1 MASFINTNMAS
12 LNTQRNLSASQAAL
26 NTSIQRLSSGMRVN
40 SAKDDAAGMA
50 IASRMD
56 SNIRGN
62 TVAMRNANDAISFS
76 QTAEGALS
84 KIGDNLQRMREL
96 AVQSAN
102 GSNGAEDRTSLDT
115 EFKQLQAEITRVT
128 GNTKFNGVQVLGAAS
143 AAGVTFQIGD
153 ANNNEDKI
161 QMQGADLTNAGSATS
176 IAANQSQSNAAY
188 TNAKAA
194 LIAAGGTVSGP
205 GVGADKATP
214 DATSTA
220 ALNAFNAVKAQM
232 GLKAADTVDDSS
244 GINIL
249 DQTNA
254 GNALTAIDNAL
265 KEVNTESIKHGANQN
280 RFAAVISTLQVS
292 VENQTAARSRIMDTD
307 FASET
312 ATMARGQ
319 ILQQAGMAMLAQAN
333 QLPNGV
339 MALLR

>member
-1 MASFINTNMAS
+1 MASFINTNMAA

-26 NTSIQRLSSGMRVN
+26 STSIQRLSSGMRVN

-56 SNIRGN
+56 STIKGQ

-96 AVQSAN
+96 AVQAAN
-102 GSNGAEDRTSLDT
+102 GSNGDDDRTSLDT
-115 EFKQLQAEITRVT
+115 EFKQLQAEVSRITS
-128 GNTKFNGVQVLGAAS
+128 NTKFNGIQVLGAEA
-143 AAGVTFQIGD
+143 AAGITFQIDSGNTD
-153 ANNNEDKI
+153 DSKI
-161 QMQGADLTNAGSATS
+161 TVTGADLTDSGSAT
-176 IAANQSQSNAAY
+176 ATAAAY
-188 TNAKAA
+188 TGITSQSDAQDA
-194 LIAAGGTVSGP
+194 LG
-205 GVGADKATP
+205 
-214 DATSTA
+214 
-220 ALNAFNAVKAQM
+220 
-232 GLKAADTVDDSS
+232 
-244 GINIL
+244 
-249 DQTNA
+249 
-254 GNALTAIDNAL
+254 AIDDAL
-265 KEVNTESIKHGANQN
+265 KEVNTESIKHGATQN

-307 FASET
+307 FAAET

-339 MALLR
+339 MALLK

>member
-26 NTSIQRLSSGMRVN
+26 STSIQRLSSGMRIN

-50 IASRMD
+50 IASRMETT
-56 SNIRGN
+56 IKGQ

-96 AVQSAN
+96 AVQAAN
-102 GSNGAEDRTSLDT
+102 GTNGTDDRASLNT
-115 EFKQLQAEITRVT
+115 EFTQLQAEVTRITSS
-128 GNTKFNGVQVLGAAS
+128 TKFNGVKVLGPDVATTGGIS
-143 AAGVTFQIGD
+143 FQIGD
-153 ANNNEDKI
+153 GTTSDNQI
-161 QMQGADLTNAGSATS
+161 SVSGADLTNSTSAT
-176 IAANQSQSNAAY
+176 A
-188 TNAKAA
+188 
-194 LIAAGGTVSGP
+194 IAAGATASIAT
-205 GVGADKATP
+205 GA
-214 DATSTA
+214 SA
-220 ALNAFNAVKAQM
+220 AA
-232 GLKAADTVDDSS
+232 
-244 GINIL
+244 
-249 DQTNA
+249 
-254 GNALTAIDNAL
+254 ALTAIDNAL

-307 FASET
+307 FAAET

-339 MALLR
+339 MALLK

>member
-56 SNIRGN
+56 SQIRGQ

-96 AVQSAN
+96 AVQAAN
-102 GSNGAEDRTSLDT
+102 GSNGSDDRDLLDT
-115 EFKQLQAEITRVT
+115 EYAQLADEVSRIKD
-128 GNTKFNGVQVLGAAS
+128 NTTFNNIDVFGADP
-143 AAGVTFQIGD
+143 VTFQIG
-153 ANNNEDKI
+153 ANNSANDQIDIAAMDVSALDSLEASIGGATNTNATNALDKI
-161 QMQGADLTNAGSATS
+161 DDALKAVNKESINQGA
-176 IAANQSQSNAAY
+176 Y
-188 TNAKAA
+188 
-194 LIAAGGTVSGP
+194 
-205 GVGADKATP
+205 
-214 DATSTA
+214 
-220 ALNAFNAVKAQM
+220 
-232 GLKAADTVDDSS
+232 
-244 GINIL
+244 
-249 DQTNA
+249 
-254 GNALTAIDNAL
+254 
-265 KEVNTESIKHGANQN
+265 QN
-280 RFAAVISTLQVS
+280 RFAAVISKLQVS
-292 VENQTAARSRIMDTD
+292 SENLTTARSRIMDTD
-307 FASET
+307 FAAET

-339 MALLR
+339 MALLK

>member
-50 IASRMD
+50 IASRMEAT
-56 SNIRGN
+56 IKGQ
-62 TVAMRNANDAISFS
+62 TVAMRNANDGISFS

-96 AVQSAN
+96 AVQAAN
-102 GSNGAEDRTSLDT
+102 GSNGADDRTSLDT
-115 EFKQLQAEITRVT
+115 EFKQLQAEVTRITS
-128 GNTKFNGVQVLGAAS
+128 NTKFNGIQVLGAPA

-153 ANNNEDKI
+153 ANTTDDKVTVT
-161 QMQGADLTNAGSATS
+161 GADLTAATSKTAIAAAAAQDITTQAKAGS
-176 IAANQSQSNAAY
+176 
-188 TNAKAA
+188 
-194 LIAAGGTVSGP
+194 
-205 GVGADKATP
+205 
-214 DATSTA
+214 
-220 ALNAFNAVKAQM
+220 
-232 GLKAADTVDDSS
+232 
-244 GINIL
+244 
-249 DQTNA
+249 
-254 GNALTAIDNAL
+254 ALTAIDDAL
-265 KEVNTESIKHGANQN
+265 KEVNNESIKHGATQN
-280 RFAAVISTLQVS
+280 RFSAVISTLQVS

>member
-56 SNIRGN
+56 SQIKGQ

-84 KIGDNLQRMREL
+84 KISDNLQRMREL

-102 GSNGAEDRTSLDT
+102 GTNGTDDRASLDT

-128 GNTKFNGVQVLGAAS
+128 GNTKFNGVQVLGSDAAS
-143 AAGVTFQIGD
+143 GITFQIGAGTTAD
-153 ANNNEDKI
+153 DKI
-161 QMQGADLTNAGSATS
+161 TITGADLTDNTS
-176 IAANQSQSNAAY
+176 KTAVAAA
-188 TNAKAA
+188 
-194 LIAAGGTVSGP
+194 
-205 GVGADKATP
+205 
-214 DATSTA
+214 
-220 ALNAFNAVKAQM
+220 
-232 GLKAADTVDDSS
+232 S
-244 GINIL
+244 GIDIT
-249 DQTNA
+249 DQTKA
-254 GNALTAIDNAL
+254 SAALTAIDDAL

-280 RFAAVISTLQVS
+280 RFTAVISTLQVS

>member
-12 LNTQRNLSASQAAL
+12 LNTQRNLSSSQAAL
-26 NTSIQRLSSGMRVN
+26 NTSIQRLSSGLRVN

-56 SNIRGN
+56 ASIRGN

-96 AVQSAN
+96 AVQAAN
-102 GSNGAEDRTSLDT
+102 GTNGTDDRTSLNT
-115 EFKQLQAEITRVT
+115 EFAQLQSEITRVT
-128 GNTKFNGVQVLGAAS
+128 ASTKFNGVDVLGTAAATGISFQVGDGTSSDNQISISGANLTSSTSATAIAAGATASIATGAS
-143 AAGVTFQIGD
+143 AA
-153 ANNNEDKI
+153 A
-161 QMQGADLTNAGSATS
+161 
-176 IAANQSQSNAAY
+176 
-188 TNAKAA
+188 
-194 LIAAGGTVSGP
+194 
-205 GVGADKATP
+205 
-214 DATSTA
+214 
-220 ALNAFNAVKAQM
+220 
-232 GLKAADTVDDSS
+232 
-244 GINIL
+244 
-249 DQTNA
+249 
-254 GNALTAIDNAL
+254 ALTAIDDAL

-312 ATMARGQ
+312 AHMARGQ
-319 ILQQAGMAMLAQAN
+319 ILQQAGMAMLVQAN

>member
-50 IASRMD
+50 IASRME
-56 SNIRGN
+56 STIKGQ

-96 AVQSAN
+96 AVQAAN
-102 GSNGAEDRTSLDT
+102 GSNGDDDRTSLDT
-115 EFKQLQAEITRVT
+115 EFKQLQAEVSRIT
-128 GNTKFNGVQVLGAAS
+128 GNSKFNGIQVLGPDVK
-143 AAGVTFQIGD
+143 AGITFQIDSGNTAD
-153 ANNNEDKI
+153 SKI
-161 QMQGADLTNAGSATS
+161 EVKGADLTD
-176 IAANQSQSNAAY
+176 AASKTALAAAY
-188 TNAKAA
+188 TGITTQADAQGALAK
-194 LIAAGGTVSGP
+194 I
-205 GVGADKATP
+205 
-214 DATSTA
+214 
-220 ALNAFNAVKAQM
+220 
-232 GLKAADTVDDSS
+232 DD
-244 GINIL
+244 
-249 DQTNA
+249 
-254 GNALTAIDNAL
+254 AL
-265 KEVNTESIKHGANQN
+265 KEVNSESIKHGANQN

-292 VENQTAARSRIMDTD
+292 VENQTSARSRIMDTD

-339 MALLR
+339 MALLK

>member
-1 MASFINTNMAS
+1 MASFINTNMAA

-26 NTSIQRLSSGMRVN
+26 STSIQRLSSGMRVN

-50 IASRMD
+50 IASRMETM
-56 SNIRGN
+56 IKGQ

-102 GSNGAEDRTSLDT
+102 GSNSADDRTSLDT
-115 EFKQLQAEITRVT
+115 EFQQLQDEVSRIT
-128 GNTKFNGVQVLGAAS
+128 GNTKFNGIKVLGPVVAT
-143 AAGVTFQIGD
+143 GVTFQIGENSTTND
-153 ANNNEDKI
+153 QI
-161 QMQGADLTNAGSATS
+161 TVSGADLTNVASKTA
-176 IAANQSQSNAAY
+176 IAAAY
-188 TNAKAA
+188 TG
-194 LIAAGGTVSGP
+194 ITTQ
-205 GVGADKATP
+205 AD
-214 DATSTA
+214 
-220 ALNAFNAVKAQM
+220 AQ
-232 GLKAADTVDDSS
+232 G
-244 GINIL
+244 
-249 DQTNA
+249 
-254 GNALTAIDNAL
+254 ALTAIDDAL
-265 KEVNTESIKHGANQN
+265 KEVNTESIKHGATQN
-280 RFAAVISTLQVS
+280 RFSAVISTLQVS

>member
-26 NTSIQRLSSGMRVN
+26 STSIQRLSSGMRVN

-50 IASRMD
+50 IASRMETM
-56 SNIRGN
+56 IKGQ

-96 AVQSAN
+96 AVQAAN
-102 GSNGAEDRTSLDT
+102 GTNGSDDRASLNT
-115 EFKQLQAEITRVT
+115 EFAQLQAEVSRITT
-128 GNTKFNGVQVLGAAS
+128 STKFNGIDVLGTAAAS
-143 AAGVTFQIGD
+143 GLSFQVGD
-153 ANNNEDKI
+153 GTTSDNQISICGANL
-161 QMQGADLTNAGSATS
+161 AVGS
-176 IAANQSQSNAAY
+176 
-188 TNAKAA
+188 
-194 LIAAGGTVSGP
+194 
-205 GVGADKATP
+205 
-214 DATSTA
+214 STA
-220 ALNAFNAVKAQM
+220 AAASSAVSITT
-232 GLKAADTVDDSS
+232 GTGAA
-244 GINIL
+244 
-249 DQTNA
+249 A
-254 GNALTAIDNAL
+254 ALTAIDNAL

-307 FASET
+307 FAAET
-312 ATMARGQ
+312 AHMARGQ

-339 MALLR
+339 MALLK

>member
-50 IASRMD
+50 IASRME
-56 SNIRGN
+56 STIKGQ

-96 AVQSAN
+96 AVQAAN
-102 GSNGAEDRTSLDT
+102 GSNGDDDRTSLDT

-128 GNTKFNGVQVLGAAS
+128 GNTKFNGVQVLGAE
-143 AAGVTFQIGD
+143 AATGITFQIGAGNTD
-153 ANNNEDKI
+153 DDKI
-161 QMQGADLTNAGSATS
+161 TVTGADLTDATS
-176 IAANQSQSNAAY
+176 KTAIAAAY
-188 TNAKAA
+188 TGITTQGDAQDA
-194 LIAAGGTVSGP
+194 LA
-205 GVGADKATP
+205 
-214 DATSTA
+214 
-220 ALNAFNAVKAQM
+220 
-232 GLKAADTVDDSS
+232 
-244 GINIL
+244 
-249 DQTNA
+249 
-254 GNALTAIDNAL
+254 AIDDAL
-265 KEVNTESIKHGANQN
+265 KEVNTESINHGATQN
-280 RFAAVISTLQVS
+280 RFTAVISTLQVS

>member
-12 LNTQRNLSASQAAL
+12 LNTQRNLSSSQAAL
-26 NTSIQRLSSGMRVN
+26 NTSIQRLSSGLRVN

-56 SNIRGN
+56 ASIRGN

-96 AVQSAN
+96 AVQAAN
-102 GSNGAEDRTSLDT
+102 GTNGTDDRTSLNT
-115 EFKQLQAEITRVT
+115 EFAQLQSEITRVT
-128 GNTKFNGVQVLGAAS
+128 ASTKFNGVDVLGTAAATGISFQVGDGTSSDNQISISGANLTSSTSATAIAAGATASIATGAS
-143 AAGVTFQIGD
+143 AA
-153 ANNNEDKI
+153 A
-161 QMQGADLTNAGSATS
+161 
-176 IAANQSQSNAAY
+176 
-188 TNAKAA
+188 
-194 LIAAGGTVSGP
+194 
-205 GVGADKATP
+205 
-214 DATSTA
+214 
-220 ALNAFNAVKAQM
+220 
-232 GLKAADTVDDSS
+232 
-244 GINIL
+244 
-249 DQTNA
+249 
-254 GNALTAIDNAL
+254 ALTAIDDAL

-307 FASET
+307 FAAET

-339 MALLR
+339 MALLK